1 MFVVNNIIIAITTA
15 IGVVLSLLLLLGV
28 VRLKRPGLVMTK

>member
-1 MFVVNNIIIAITTA
+1 MFLVSNITVITTA

-28 VRLKRPGLVMTK
+28 VYLRRPGLVMTK